1 MTDDPQSEQFPN
13 GARGS
18 LLLPCIYVFAG
29 FMTQIM
35 NFLLHNKASL
45 YAEKKRHFSGDATHK
60 YIRNTK
66 GGGRYGS
73 LLKLGIE
80 KQTGHTKGEKYV

>member
-1 MTDDPQSEQFPN
+1 MPRF
-13 GARGS
+13 
-18 LLLPCIYVFAG
+18 YVFAT
-29 FMTQIM
+29 FLTQ
-35 NFLLHNKASL
+35 NVNLLIHNKASL

-60 YIRNTK
+60 YIRKTK